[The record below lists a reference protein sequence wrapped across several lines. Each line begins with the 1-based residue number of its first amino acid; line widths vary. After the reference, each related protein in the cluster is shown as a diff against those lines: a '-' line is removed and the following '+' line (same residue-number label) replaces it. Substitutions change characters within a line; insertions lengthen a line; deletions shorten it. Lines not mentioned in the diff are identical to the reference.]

1 MEELDYYKEFTSG
14 NTSITRYD
22 YEGMFCPLN
31 TSTLSDDEMQ
41 RLADAIETEMERWY
55 KWLINGDIN
64 QDQYDEQWWK
74 SMEELGRAFGMTYY
88 EDEDDEVYE
97 EDYED

>member
-14 NTSITRYD
+14 NTSITRCD
-22 YEGMFCPLN
+22 YEDMPSPLN
-31 TSTLSDDEMQ
+31 TSSLSDDDMQ

-55 KWLINGDIN
+55 EWLTNGDIN

-74 SMEELGRAFGMTYY
+74 SMEYLGCAFGMTYY
-88 EDEDDEVYE
+88 EDEDE
-97 EDYED
+97 E